1 LVTAHSGKVLPLK
14 EIFSRPDIL
23 WRQFRRRLDTERPFC
38 LVAGHTEEEVRS
50 ILEAFETLYRDQLPD
65 LHLLRWSKPIFTWLT
80 HATLDPDG
88 TKRVTM
94 DHLTRLVTAA
104 LRRSYE
110 QGASDVDAAVLSQT
124 AELMILRRDEI
135 VEISGVPPDPP
146 FPVEEVG

>member
-1 LVTAHSGKVLPLK
+1 MSQTTT
-14 EIFSRPDIL
+14 I
-23 WRQFRRRLDTERPFC
+23 
-38 LVAGHTEEEVRS
+38 
-50 ILEAFETLYRDQLPD
+50 YRDQLPD
-65 LHLLRWSKPIFTWLT
+65 LHLLRWTRPIFTWLT

-110 QGASDVDAAVLSQT
+110 QGASDVDAATLSQT

-135 VEISGVPPDPP
+135 VEIAGVPPDST
-146 FPVEEVG
+146 FPVEEVS

>member
-1 LVTAHSGKVLPLK
+1 M
-14 EIFSRPDIL
+14 
-23 WRQFRRRLDTERPFC
+23 
-38 LVAGHTEEEVRS
+38 AGHTEEEVRS
-50 ILEAFETLYRDQLPD
+50 ILEAFETIYRDQLPD
-65 LHLLRWSKPIFTWLT
+65 LHLLCWTRPIFTWLT

-110 QGASDVDAAVLSQT
+110 QGASHVDAATLSQT
-124 AELMILRRDEI
+124 ADLMILRRDEI
-135 VEISGVPPDPP
+135 VEIAGVPPDPP